1 MPRAANRL
9 SPLPVDGAQL
19 EEYLSAVCDASQQ
32 GAFSL
37 ADLAAHCHSEVT
49 KPNGESYRDSNLK
62 QVIRNLAR
70 LGFFIEDGGSFSP
83 NPRVVRFLEGSF
95 KPRSDRKGHDQIPL
109 LGHLLI
115 ECMEDLGISEL
126 DPYIADQLS
135 YFFDTIRKN
144 PNEEWTNSKI
154 LERTSDEADPK
165 HGFRY
170 KGLTAAHLSRIPQE
184 YLKLLGIIG
193 VIQKDDGRKFWKPT
207 VNADAQEYVRKRLSD
222 LRFQKYLE
230 NLIREIGAEHPYLA
244 NTHKHIFFR
253 RVGRYITY
261 RYSGGSGAQGGLRT
275 AVMGSLGSITE
286 KLQKEYKVKKGRA
299 YNAEKPRALIS
310 LMREWYVDELTSRV
324 SGFDDLERLKSA
336 LRAMSLH
343 ELTITAEKETDKGNL
358 ANLLRSRGTGR
369 YSRLTLKRLQ
379 HQEGRFSLP
388 SALVPYDWQSVC
400 MERWAIGD
408 PENGRPPFTGIAS
421 AVTGTGKTV
430 MALMAASRFVE
441 SHPEAIVSVVVPSK
455 VLMTQWAEE
464 AAKFLGL
471 GPDDIGFVGDGFSD
485 SFSEGRR
492 MIIWIVNSAV
502 KDKRMQNDLDSVDES
517 IPHLLIADECHEYG
531 GDSFRLFLESRAEG
545 RLAISATPPDT
556 DAEGDRH
563 PVLNTMG
570 HIFYRLGYR
579 KAHSEGLISDFRLKY
594 LGIDLTPEERAQYDR
609 LSDEIRRLL
618 RELEEMYGPQLEG
631 PNLFARLKAIRK
643 AEGGNATITLFQKA
657 VDDRK
662 DTVRNAINRDTASVA
677 TLKQMQDE
685 GQEDYTMLWFHEQ
698 INETTRLVSDANK
711 AEWSRRRTQLKD
723 AIRETKEKGGEPDS
737 EMLSDLAVLE
747 FNIERLTTLRDWF
760 MMDSRVRPGMYHS
773 KFPNPWGKWMVDW
786 FRHGYLNVMLSAK
799 ALAQGFDMPGAD
811 VGNIRTSSSN
821 VRQRIQTIG
830 RLIRKKEEGRGAVI
844 WIIYVKD
851 TIDERIFEK
860 HDWEEELPEYP
871 PDEDEENQVQT
882 RWELNDYEKVLDA
895 RPKFVGGV
903 ETLPQPDRELTD
915 DELQEIDVAGLVC
928 GDDYPDRRAIRST
941 LRVVRVSEEGEM
953 SVIDEG
959 APFDFNYE
967 SLGRAASWFS
977 STRGRGQI
985 HVLGNGHA
993 VGRAHMGRVV
1003 LLEVL
1008 DLSDFERAVADSI
1021 ESGSKFDEVF
1031 KDWLE

>member
-19 EEYLSAVCDASQQ
+19 EEYLSAVCDASRE
-32 GAFSL
+32 GTSSL
-37 ADLAAHCHSEVT
+37 PDLAAHCKEEVIR
-49 KPNGESYRDSNLK
+49 PNGLAYSDANLEH
-62 QVIRNLAR
+62 VIRNLAR

-135 YFFDTIRKN
+135 YFFDTMRKS
-144 PNEEWTNSKI
+144 PDEEWTNSKI
-154 LERTSDEADPK
+154 LDRTSDEADPI

-170 KGLTAAHLSRIPQE
+170 KGLTPTHQSRIPQE

-193 VIQKDDGRKFWKPT
+193 VIQKDDGGKFWIPA
-207 VNADAQEYVRKRLSD
+207 VDADAQEYVRKRLSD
-222 LRFQKYLE
+222 LRFQRYLE

-275 AVMGSLGSITE
+275 AVMGSLGTITE
-286 KLQKEYKVKKGRA
+286 KLQKEYKAKKGRA

-310 LMREWYVDELTSRV
+310 LMREWYVGELTSRV
-324 SGFDDLERLKSA
+324 SGFDDLDRLKSA
-336 LRAMSLH
+336 LRAMSLY
-343 ELTITAEKETDKGNL
+343 ELTITAEKETDKGDL
-358 ANLLRSRGTGR
+358 ADLLRSRGTGR

-379 HQEGRFSLP
+379 HQEDRFNLP

-400 MERWAIGD
+400 MEKWAVGD
-408 PENGRPPFTGIAS
+408 PENGRAPFTGIAS

-455 VLMTQWAEE
+455 VLMYQWAEE

-502 KDKRMQNDLDSVDES
+502 KDKRMQNDLGSVDES
-517 IPHLLIADECHEYG
+517 TPHLLIADECHEYG
-531 GDSFRLFLESRAEG
+531 GDKFRLFLESRADG
-545 RLAISATPPDT
+545 RLAISATPPDQT
-556 DAEGDRH
+556 AEGDRH

-570 HIFYRLGYR
+570 QIFYRLGYR
-579 KAHSEGLISDFRLKY
+579 DANAEGLISDFRLKY
-594 LGIDLTPEERAQYDR
+594 LGIDLAPEERARYDR
-609 LSDEIRRLL
+609 LSDEIRRLN

-631 PNLFARLKAIRK
+631 ANIIAMLQSIMKAG
-643 AEGGNATITLFQKA
+643 EGNATIALFLKA
-657 VDDRK
+657 VRERK

-677 TLKQMQDE
+677 TLQQMMDDR
-685 GQEDYTMLWFHEQ
+685 QEDYTMLWFHEQ
-698 INETTRLVSDANK
+698 INETTRLVSDAKKVKWNR
-711 AEWSRRRTQLKD
+711 EQRQLKD
-723 AIRETKEKGGEPDS
+723 AIKEMKKKGEEPDS
-737 EMLSDLAVLE
+737 EILSDLADLK
-747 FNIERLTTLRDWF
+747 FKIDRLTALRDWF
-760 MMDSRVRPGMYHS
+760 MGDPRVRPGMYHS
-773 KFPNPWGKWMVDW
+773 KFPNPWGHWMVDW
-786 FRHGYLNVMLSAK
+786 FRHGYLNVMLSAR

-811 VGNIRTSSSN
+811 VGNIRTSTSN

-830 RLIRKKEEGRGAVI
+830 RMIRKKEEGKVAVI

-851 TIDERIFEK
+851 TTDERIFMK
-860 HDWEEELPEYP
+860 HDWEEELPEY

-895 RPKFVGGV
+895 RPKWVGGV

-941 LRVVRVSEEGEM
+941 LRVVRVSEEGDM

-967 SLGRAASWFS
+967 SLGRAASWVS
-977 STRGRGQI
+977 SNRGRGQI

-993 VGRAHMGRVV
+993 VGRTHMGRVV

-1008 DLSDFERAVADSI
+1008 DLSDFERAVVDSI

>member
-1 MPRAANRL
+1 VPRAANRL

-895 RPKFVGGV
+895 RP
-903 ETLPQPDRELTD
+903 
-915 DELQEIDVAGLVC
+915 
-928 GDDYPDRRAIRST
+928 
-941 LRVVRVSEEGEM
+941 
-953 SVIDEG
+953 
-959 APFDFNYE
+959 
-967 SLGRAASWFS
+967 
-977 STRGRGQI
+977 
-985 HVLGNGHA
+985 
-993 VGRAHMGRVV
+993 
-1003 LLEVL
+1003 
-1008 DLSDFERAVADSI
+1008 
-1021 ESGSKFDEVF
+1021 
-1031 KDWLE
+1031 